1 MAKPTGLFLV
11 RFQPFHNGH
20 MLVIQGM
27 TKMCGRIVV
36 AICSAN
42 KSNTADEPFTAAE
55 RRDMMQRALQAKD
68 IIPTCDVVFI
78 EVPDMASDEE
88 WVKKTL
94 ELCEGPVQQ
103 VWTGNERTKKSF
115 EGKGLEVKWIKE
127 VPGLSA
133 TEVRKRIK
141 AGGDWKALVPEEVA
155 ASINAIEGVAR
166 IKK

>member
-1 MAKPTGLFLV
+1 
-11 RFQPFHNGH
+11 
-20 MLVIQGM
+20 
-27 TKMCGRIVV
+27 MCGRIVV
-36 AICSAN
+36 AICSADPSITAFGPAMAG
-42 KSNTADEPFTAAE
+42 SNGGAGSGQVSPEEPFTAAE